1 MFPTGTQPE
10 KIVRRLLTDYGYTY
24 RLHKTNLPGKP
35 DIVFEQ
41 FKKIIFVHGCFWH
54 RHACTNS
61 SIPKKNRNNW
71 EKRLK
76 DNQERDL
83 LNCIKLALLGYDICI
98 IWECETRPDNYLRLE
113 RKLITYMG
121 SNEAFDSIRSK
132 RIIKKKREVGN

>member
-1 MFPTGTQPE
+1 MFSTGTRPE
-10 KIVRRLLTDYGYTY
+10 KIVRRLLTDLGYCY
-24 RLHKTNLPGKP
+24 RLNKTTLPGKP

-41 FKKIIFVHGCFWH
+41 YKKIIFIHGCFWH

-61 SIPKKNRNNW
+61 SIPKKNRSSW

-98 IWECETRPDNYLRLE
+98 IWECETRQTNHINLE
-113 RKLITYMG
+113 KKLIRYMG
-121 SNEAFDSIRSK
+121 SNETFDSIRSK
-132 RIIKKKREVGN
+132 KLIKENRKRI